1 MEAIEKELVSF
12 IRENIIA
19 NEIDLTSE
27 SSLKDV
33 GVDSFSIV
41 EIVLFVERK
50 YGQLIPDHLMVPET
64 FSSVSSIAQVIHELQ
79 SEKA

>member
-1 MEAIEKELVSF
+1 MEAIEKELAAF

-27 SSLKDV
+27 TSLKDM

-64 FSSVSSIAQVIHELQ
+64 FASVSSIAQVIHQLQ
-79 SEKA
+79 SKK

>member
-1 MEAIEKELVSF
+1 MEAIEKELAAF

-27 SSLKDV
+27 TSLKDM

-50 YGQLIPDHLMVPET
+50 YGQLIPDYLMVPET
-64 FSSVSSIAQVIHELQ
+64 FASVSSIAQVIHQLQ
-79 SEKA
+79 SKK